1 MLWYCG
7 GTPQLAGPSYS
18 LQGHIASVCIVTCT
32 KSLHYFACPAFLV
45 SWSFNCRLSS
55 QTTTSPST
63 NNSRSAALSA
73 TPTTSSGSEDLM
85 PAFSSAALPLADL
98 GSSQMAP
105 SGLSQELRA
114 ATQAAATEA
123 ALAAVRASLESA
135 STSAAPGSA
144 SSVIFV
150 PSSVAQ
156 DQLHATVTGFLS
168 SGSGLLAWTA
178 DNQGMSTSI
187 PSFRSTF

>member
-1 MLWYCG
+1 
-7 GTPQLAGPSYS
+7 
-18 LQGHIASVCIVTCT
+18 
-32 KSLHYFACPAFLV
+32 
-45 SWSFNCRLSS
+45 
-55 QTTTSPST
+55 
-63 NNSRSAALSA
+63 
-73 TPTTSSGSEDLM
+73 M

-123 ALAAVRASLESA
+123 ALAAVRASLAAVRASLESA
-135 STSAAPGSA
+135 STSAVPGSA

-178 DNQGMSTSI
+178 DNHLYNIYTVFSLYFLAAVNPGHVREGCNTNDCMRVLYQV
-187 PSFRSTF
+187 PFCHL

>member
-1 MLWYCG
+1 
-7 GTPQLAGPSYS
+7 
-18 LQGHIASVCIVTCT
+18 
-32 KSLHYFACPAFLV
+32 
-45 SWSFNCRLSS
+45 
-55 QTTTSPST
+55 
-63 NNSRSAALSA
+63 
-73 TPTTSSGSEDLM
+73 M

-123 ALAAVRASLESA
+123 ALAAVRASLAAVRASLESA

-156 DQLHATVTGFLS
+156 DQLQATVTGFLS